1 MLQFDPFR
9 ELDRISQES
18 RRRSGQSVLAFD
30 AVRDEDVVTVYF
42 DVPGVTA
49 DDLDVSVERNEVIIT
64 AERRWD
70 DEGKQVLASERPQ
83 GTFTRR
89 LMVSDALDTNR
100 LEADLDHGVLKLSIP
115 VAERSKPRKIDI
127 QSGSA
132 GDSTIDVSESTGSS
146 NDD

>member
-9 ELDRISQES
+9 DLDRITQET

-89 LMVSDALDTNR
+89 LMVSDALDTDK
-100 LEADLDHGVLKLSIP
+100 LEANLDHGVLEISIP

-127 QSGSA
+127 QSGN
-132 GDSTIDVSESTGSS
+132 DEQSTIDVSETSS
-146 NDD
+146 DDD